1 MAEDQESRDWMLTI
15 RAEGH
20 TSDDVKDLFEQIGSG
35 AVFQKER
42 GGKTDY
48 EHYQC
53 FLQMETPMRWSTLKN
68 HLSKAGFN
76 DAHIETRKGTVSDCL
91 KYCTKDESRISDP
104 VYVGKIKLKGQ
115 KGARNDLAELRE
127 KILGGASV
135 ADVLLDD
142 EESKAARY
150 TKWLGELAAA
160 RDQREY
166 GQKMRDIEV
175 HYLYGRPGVGKTRY
189 VYDRYPVRDIYRVTD
204 YRHPFDEYD
213 RQPVLVLDEYDSQF
227 DWEKL
232 LCYLDRYPLM
242 LPARYHNHQ
251 ACYTVVW
258 ILSNRPLADQYPFVQ
273 GDRRNAL
280 MRRIVE
286 ILRMDES
293 GKLIY
298 EKGHENDEQD
308 T

>member
-1 MAEDQESRDWMLTI
+1 M
-15 RAEGH
+15 
-20 TSDDVKDLFEQIGSG
+20 
-35 AVFQKER
+35 
-42 GGKTDY
+42 
-48 EHYQC
+48 
-53 FLQMETPMRWSTLKN
+53 
-68 HLSKAGFN
+68 
-76 DAHIETRKGTVSDCL
+76 
-91 KYCTKDESRISDP
+91 
-104 VYVGKIKLKGQ
+104 
-115 KGARNDLAELRE
+115 
-127 KILGGASV
+127 
-135 ADVLLDD
+135 
-142 EESKAARY
+142 
-150 TKWLGELAAA
+150 
-160 RDQREY
+160 
-166 GQKMRDIEV
+166 
-175 HYLYGRPGVGKTRY
+175 
-189 VYDRYPVRDIYRVTD
+189 TD

-213 RQPVLVLDEYDSQF
+213 RQSVLVLDEYDSQF